1 MHIRR
6 MVIVTGIVI
15 GALAGLWLG
24 GQLLGNDVAVASPLL
39 TPTPEATPSPT
50 PTGAPVFSATLSI
63 VPDQTSLRV
72 GDILSLT
79 VNVDVSQGCQYPIL
93 ELSLHQ
99 AQDETPI
106 FDHIDPP
113 ADLITGPISLP
124 SQWTFR
130 ATQPGMA
137 TFDARTYGERYC
149 NDFWNW
155 HYVYGQSE
163 PIRVGPAPM
172 WLPLVSR

>member
-1 MHIRR
+1 MKIRR
-6 MVIVTGIVI
+6 TIAVLGIMV
-15 GALAGLWLG
+15 GALTGLWLVG
-24 GQLLGNDVAVASPLL
+24 RLLGNGVAVASPLL
-39 TPTPEATPSPT
+39 TATLEPTPSPT

-79 VNVDVSQGCQYPIL
+79 VNVDVSQGCQYPIF
-93 ELSLHQ
+93 ELSLYQ
-99 AQDETPI
+99 AKDETPI

-113 ADLITGPISLP
+113 GDLITGPISLP
-124 SQWTFR
+124 SAWTFR
-130 ATQPGMA
+130 ASHPGTA
-137 TFDARTYGERYC
+137 TFDARTFGERYC

-163 PIRVGPAPM
+163 SIHDDPAPV